1 MKKRTKIWL
10 GIATFWP
17 LAYIFLFITSIFV
30 IFGIAAASGPGSE
43 PHGAAAILLPVGFV
57 GFFALHMFTMLEIM
71 AMKVFYIVKVLKADH
86 LDQNMKIM
94 WTLLLFFTAL
104 FVEPIYWYLYIW
116 KDKSDATLPNEPRQ
130 VGPGLRSSW
139 GRQKTA
145 EREPAYVP
153 PAQPPDWR

>member
-17 LAYIFLFITSIFV
+17 LAYIFLFVTLIFLV
-30 IFGIAAASGPGSE
+30 VGIAAASGPGS
-43 PHGAAAILLPVGFV
+43 HGPASPWWGLGFM
-57 GFFALHMFTMLEIM
+57 GFFALHIFTMLEMM

-94 WTLLLFFTAL
+94 WTLLIFFTAL

-116 KDKSDATLPNEPRQ
+116 KDKSDEALPTEPRQ
-130 VGPGLRSSW
+130 VGPGLWSSW
-139 GRQKTA
+139 GRQKAGA
-145 EREPAYVP
+145 EREAAYVP